1 MYKHILKKAT
11 IVGIVIL
18 SMVYSCE
25 TNNCCEGAETGI
37 IKDYS
42 SLDGC
47 TFMVELNDG
56 EKLQVINL
64 NDFDVKIE
72 DGNKISIS
80 YYKTEAMAGICMAGK
95 MVEADCICDLS
106 E

>member
-1 MYKHILKKAT
+1 MYKHILKKLA
-11 IVGIVIL
+11 IVGVVIL

-25 TNNCCEGAETGI
+25 TKPCCEGSEIGT

-47 TFMVELNDG
+47 TFMVELTDG

-64 NDFDVKIE
+64 NDFDVNIE

-80 YYKTEAMAGICMAGK
+80 YHEAGAMAGICMAGK
-95 MVEADCICDLS
+95 MVEADCIC
-106 E
+106 EE